1 MGRGN
6 SRPVERIK
14 LKRKDGKPGVATNR
28 DGSTYEAQQVEFA
41 TVWDNGKGK
50 SATLAPGFAITYNG
64 KSIPDSFINIFS
76 ADKGGSSRKDAD
88 EDDDF

>member
-1 MGRGN
+1 MGSGN
-6 SRPVERIK
+6 NRPVERIK

-28 DGSTYEAQQVEFA
+28 DGDTYEAAQVEFA

-50 SATLAPGFAITYNG
+50 SATLAPGFGITYNG
-64 KSIPDSFINIFS
+64 KPVPDSFINIFS
-76 ADKGGSSRKDAD
+76 ADRDGGRKPAAD